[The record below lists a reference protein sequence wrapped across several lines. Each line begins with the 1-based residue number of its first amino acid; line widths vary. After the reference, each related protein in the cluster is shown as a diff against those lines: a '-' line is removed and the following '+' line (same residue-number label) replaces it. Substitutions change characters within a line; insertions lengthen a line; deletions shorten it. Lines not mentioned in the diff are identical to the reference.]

1 MKKIFSIL
9 IIVLVLFSCES
20 DVKFS
25 DPGFQGR
32 KDNFAW
38 RADLTVAHF
47 EAYDAATDPN
57 DGYLTITAYRGL
69 EVVTLQVP
77 FRRDIGITKFNPQ
90 IFTLGPTA
98 DVSDDIFASYQYEDE
113 GFALTYATDPGEYP
127 DGDSVG
133 NAGITINEYDTT
145 EFTVSGTFKFNA
157 KYMGESTVVE
167 DNVNFQEGVFY
178 HIPLQ

>member
-1 MKKIFSIL
+1 M
-9 IIVLVLFSCES
+9 
-20 DVKFS
+20 KFS

-32 KDNFAW
+32 KDNYAW
-38 RADLTVAHF
+38 RADVTTAHF
-47 EAYDAATDPN
+47 EATDPATDPSE
-57 DGYLTITAYRGL
+57 GYLIISAYKGL
-69 EVVTLQVP
+69 EVVSLKMP
-77 FRRDIGITKFNPQ
+77 FRIDQGITKFNPE

-98 DVSDDIFASYQYEDE
+98 DVSDDIFVSYEYEDG
-113 GFALTYATDPGEYP
+113 GFALVYATDPGEYP

-145 EFTVSGTFKFNA
+145 EHTVSGTFKFNA
-157 KYMGESTVVE
+157 KYTGTSTIVN